1 MVMVS
6 VLIYRYTIYNLIK
19 AFDVLWLEGSLND
32 LWDTLPPHAHD
43 DRLGLVYQSSR
54 RNLVAVNTA
63 VGQTDRVDV
72 PEIVT
77 QGGTWGQSY
86 AQILWIE

>member
-19 AFDVLWLEGSLND
+19 AFDVLWLEGSLNE

-43 DRLGLVYQSSR
+43 DRLGLVYQSSS

-63 VGQTDRVDV
+63 VGQTDIVDV
-72 PEIVT
+72 P
-77 QGGTWGQSY
+77 
-86 AQILWIE
+86 